1 MVNRGDGHPS
11 RELIERYHDG
21 ELEGAARAEM
31 EGHLEGCPECMS
43 CLEEATGIG
52 EALRAGIDH
61 AVGSEDLDRL
71 WGGIASSV
79 EPGRGVAPAGPG
91 LFDRLRDALMPGG
104 RLLRP
109 VLAAA
114 AAVILCVA
122 ILLRTVGEDGPVP
135 ERQCIVES
143 IDTEEAT
150 LVLLHAEATDTTIL
164 WLIEEE
170 VI

>member
-1 MVNRGDGHPS
+1 MGNREESHPS

-21 ELEGAARAEM
+21 ELEGAARVDVSR
-31 EGHLEGCPECMS
+31 HLESCSECAVR
-43 CLEEATGIG
+43 LEESAVIG
-52 EALRAGIDH
+52 EALRSGIDH

-71 WGGIASSV
+71 WGVIVSSI
-79 EPGRGVAPAGPG
+79 EPGRGESDGPG
-91 LFDRLRDALMPGG
+91 LFDRFRELLMPGG

-109 VLAAA
+109 ALAVA
-114 AAVILCVA
+114 AAVILSVA
-122 ILLRTVGEDGPVP
+122 ILLRTVGEEGPVP
-135 ERQCIVES
+135 ARQCIVES